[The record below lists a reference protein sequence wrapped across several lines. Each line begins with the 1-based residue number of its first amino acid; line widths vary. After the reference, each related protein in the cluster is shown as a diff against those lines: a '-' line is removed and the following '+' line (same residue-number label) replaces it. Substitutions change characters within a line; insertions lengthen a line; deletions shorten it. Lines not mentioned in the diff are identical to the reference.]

1 MKAAAMGCKLDGFPD
16 PVLLLSLFRTF
27 VLGSSVFLPPK
38 LFTGRVKVF
47 YIRFHFTFPH
57 THIHID
63 IMYIYMFKQATVFW
77 VCLSVECTSLD
88 VTPKSHSIF
97 MHITHPPRWSQHLDS
112 TLFLTPLFFM
122 CLKVQKYVALGKDC
136 PTCVGNL
143 IEMAQSHDGHLFPFP
158 MPRTSLNT
166 WEARLRFDNT
176 ICTFVDAINI

>member
-63 IMYIYMFKQATVFW
+63 IMYMYI
-77 VCLSVECTSLD
+77 CLN
-88 VTPKSHSIF
+88 
-97 MHITHPPRWSQHLDS
+97 R
-112 TLFLTPLFFM
+112 PLFS
-122 CLKVQKYVALGKDC
+122 G
-136 PTCVGNL
+136 CV
-143 IEMAQSHDGHLFPFP
+143 
-158 MPRTSLNT
+158 
-166 WEARLRFDNT
+166 
-176 ICTFVDAINI
+176 